1 METGAVKPEAEVL
14 TDGSGA
20 VYPVQKTD
28 AGAIAYVKNL
38 PAKGYKAFWTLL
50 QGETAQEPQA
60 TAETPFVLDD
70 LYGLETPF
78 YRIRL
83 DEQGMFTSIYDK
95 DNEREVVQE
104 EQRANL
110 LRMYESENALTKA
123 HLTVNTAF
131 EKAYVCNL
139 LEETESE
146 AAVNG
151 NTIEVVL
158 KPYEVVT
165 VLVR

>member
-1 METGAVKPEAEVL
+1 MKFKKVLATGIV
-14 TDGSGA
+14 
-20 VYPVQKTD
+20 
-28 AGAIAYVKNL
+28 
-38 PAKGYKAFWTLL
+38 
-50 QGETAQEPQA
+50 
-60 TAETPFVLDD
+60 
-70 LYGLETPF
+70 
-78 YRIRL
+78 
-83 DEQGMFTSIYDK
+83 
-95 DNEREVVQE
+95 
-104 EQRANL
+104 